1 MELLKTCGS
10 QNFQIGVPSCWNK
23 EKKGVAS
30 SNIFWMI
37 SESLSRDEVLNSNV
51 VWGSEMN
58 L

>member
-1 MELLKTCGS
+1 MELLKACGR

-23 EKKGVAS
+23 GKKGVAC

-51 VWGSEMN
+51 VSGIEMN